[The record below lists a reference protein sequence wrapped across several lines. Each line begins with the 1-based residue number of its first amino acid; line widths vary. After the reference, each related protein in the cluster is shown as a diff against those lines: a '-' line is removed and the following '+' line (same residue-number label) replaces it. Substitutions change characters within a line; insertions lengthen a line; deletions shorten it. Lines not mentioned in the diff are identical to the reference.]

1 MSARTVIP
9 AGLHARGDCLLPIRA
24 VPKHAPTALRT
35 PAHRHSHAAD
45 NARRSSLPFAA
56 VVGALRRLSR
66 GFSSMTHSILA
77 PLLLALLLGGCGRS
91 DEHRHAHAGGEAGH
105 GEQGRQHA
113 DEAAKGTHGGRL
125 LSQDG
130 DSVELTIAEDGG
142 PPTFQAWLYRDGQPL
157 PATAGSVEIR
167 TTRLGGKV
175 DAFAL
180 RAHRDGSLLA
190 ASAVGEPHSFDVD
203 VRATVQGKTH
213 RWSYPSYEGRTT
225 IAPTIAQ
232 EAGIRVAPVG
242 AGSIA
247 DQHEVQGLLTP
258 AEGAQA
264 QATARFPGP
273 VRSLRANVGDQ
284 VRAGQVLATVESN
297 LSLTT
302 YTITAPIG
310 GTVLARTISLGSTA
324 SEGQALFEIADLSTL
339 WVDLHIFGADAGHIT
354 AGAPVTVTRIS
365 DGAVAQSTLER
376 VLPGTATAS
385 QSTVA
390 RAVLR
395 NADGLWRPGSA
406 VKARVTVAQQPAAMV
421 VPVGALQRFGDWDV
435 VFVRVGDVYEARPVR
450 LGARDAQQVE
460 VVLGV
465 SPGDTVV
472 VEQSYLVKADIEKSG
487 ASHDH

>member
-1 MSARTVIP
+1 M
-9 AGLHARGDCLLPIRA
+9 
-24 VPKHAPTALRT
+24 T
-35 PAHRHSHAAD
+35 P
-45 NARRSSLPFAA
+45 SLF
-56 VVGALRRLSR
+56 
-66 GFSSMTHSILA
+66 A
-77 PLLLALLLGGCGRS
+77 PLLLALLLGACGRA
-91 DEHRHAHAGGEAGH
+91 DDHAQGHAGSEAGH
-105 GEQGRQHA
+105 AEEGGGAEHA
-113 DEAAKGTHGGRL
+113 DEAKGRHGGRL

-130 DSVELTIAEDGG
+130 DSVELAIAEDGR
-142 PPTFQAWLYRDGQPL
+142 PPTFQAWLYRDGKPL
-157 PATAGSVEIR
+157 PASTGSVQVR

-175 DAFAL
+175 DTYPL
-180 RAHRDGSLLA
+180 RAQADGSLLA
-190 ASAVGEPHSFDVD
+190 ASEVGEPHSFDVE
-203 VRATVQGKTH
+203 VRASVQGKTH
-213 RWSYPSYEGRTT
+213 RWTYSSYEGRTT
-225 IAPTIAQ
+225 IAARIAQ
-232 EAGIRVAPVG
+232 DAGIRVAPVG

-302 YTITAPIG
+302 YSVTAPIS
-310 GTVLARTISLGSTA
+310 GTVLARNASLGSNA
-324 SEGQALFEIADLSTL
+324 GEGQSLFEIADLSSL
-339 WVDLHIFGADAGHIT
+339 WVDLHIFGADAGHIA

-365 DGAVAQSTLER
+365 DGVVAQTTLER

-395 NADGLWRPGSA
+395 NTDGSWRPGSA

-421 VPVGALQRFGDWDV
+421 VPVGALQQFRDWDV
-435 VFVRVGDVYEARPVR
+435 VFVRVGDVYEARPVT
-450 LGARDAQQVE
+450 LGARDAQQVQ
-460 VVLGV
+460 VVKGV
-465 SPGDTVV
+465 SVGDVVV